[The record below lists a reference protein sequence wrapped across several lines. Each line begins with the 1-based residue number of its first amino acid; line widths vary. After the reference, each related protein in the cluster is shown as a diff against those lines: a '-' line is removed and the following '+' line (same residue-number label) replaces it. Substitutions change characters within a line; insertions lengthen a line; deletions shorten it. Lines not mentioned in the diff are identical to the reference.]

1 MRHTLVLLSAALA
14 TAITAQAEVKPAA
27 WIASGMVLQRGQE
40 VVLRG
45 TADAGEQFTV
55 AFEGAAPLTTAG
67 KKAAKVSVAAGA
79 DGKWTAQ
86 LPALKAGGP
95 YVMMVGGSKLT
106 DVMVGDVYFCSGQ
119 SNMELP
125 VSRVMDKF
133 AMEINA
139 TETNMV
145 RMLKVQTSTGFNGPE
160 ADFKTD
166 GWKSL
171 DSETSADFSA
181 CAYFFAREMQA
192 QQPKV
197 AIGVVEAAVGGSPIE
212 AWMSRE
218 QLLKDGFAQA
228 VSQYDVAADDSYRQ
242 MVENYGNQ
250 VGNRWE
256 ATLAAKEAELNIDW
270 KAEAFDDSKWE
281 TVDATADT
289 WARTNG
295 RPNNG
300 AHWFR
305 KTIEVSGS
313 QAALPA
319 VLRLGTLVDADEV
332 WVNGVRVGVT
342 YYQYPPRIYEIPQGT
357 LHTGKNVI
365 AVRLVSQ
372 NGAPT
377 FTADKYRG
385 IFFGGN
391 KWLNGPNISKIDLD
405 NQWQHMYAAAMPN
418 KQGVSPFIYTPTALY
433 NAMVAPL
440 DGMRFAGALW
450 YQGESNVGREVDYAV
465 MLKGLMANWRSL
477 FANPDM
483 KFVII
488 ELADFEKPVNDSW
501 RKFQAMQKQVAQ
513 ADAHAAFA
521 ENHDLGEWNDVHPL
535 NKKTLGIRVA
545 NAMKSI
551 K

>member
-1 MRHTLVLLSAALA
+1 MRHTLVLVYAALVPVL
-14 TAITAQAEVKPAA
+14 TAQAEVKPAA
-27 WIASGMVLQRGQE
+27 WISSGMVLQRGQE
-40 VVLRG
+40 VTLRG

-55 AFEGAAPLTTAG
+55 AFDGAAPLTAAG
-67 KKAAKVSVAAGA
+67 KKASKVSVTAGA
-79 DGKWTAQ
+79 DGRWTAK

-95 YVMMVGGSKLT
+95 YVIEVGANRLA
-106 DVMVGDVYFCSGQ
+106 DIMVGDVYFCSGQ

-125 VSRVMDKF
+125 VCRVMDKY

-139 TETNMV
+139 TETSMV
-145 RMLKVQTSTGFNGPE
+145 RMLKVKTSTGFNGPE
-160 ADFKTD
+160 SDVRTD

-192 QQPKV
+192 SQPQV
-197 AIGVVEAAVGGSPIE
+197 AIGVVESAVGGSPIE
-212 AWMSRE
+212 AWLSRE
-218 QLLKDGFAQA
+218 QLLKDGFEQA

-250 VGNRWE
+250 VGSRWE
-256 ATLAAKEAELNIDW
+256 ATLAAKEAGLKADW
-270 KAEAFDDSKWE
+270 KTEKFDDTKWE
-281 TVDATADT
+281 TVDATSDT
-289 WARTNG
+289 WARSNG

-305 KTIEVSGS
+305 KTIQVSGS
-313 QAALPA
+313 QASLPA

-357 LHTGKNVI
+357 LHAGQNVI

-372 NGAPT
+372 NGAPA

-391 KWLNGPNISKIDLD
+391 KWLNGPCISKIDLD
-405 NQWQHMYAAAMPN
+405 NQWRHLYAAAMPA
-418 KQGVSPFIYTPTALY
+418 KQGVPPFIYTPTALY

-450 YQGESNVGREVDYAV
+450 YQGESNVGREADYAL
-465 MLKGLMANWRSL
+465 MLRGLMSSWRAL

-501 RKFQAMQKQVAQ
+501 RKFQAMQKQVAE
-513 ADAHAAFA
+513 ADARAAFA
-521 ENHDLGEWNDVHPL
+521 KNSDLGEWNDVHPL
-535 NKKTLGIRVA
+535 EKKTLGIRAA